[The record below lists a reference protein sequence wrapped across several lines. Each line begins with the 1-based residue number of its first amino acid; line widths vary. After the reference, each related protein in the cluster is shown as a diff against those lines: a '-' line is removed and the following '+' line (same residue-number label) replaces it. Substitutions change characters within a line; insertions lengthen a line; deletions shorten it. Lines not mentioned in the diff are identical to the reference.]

1 MKSITI
7 AGGITRDAVHK
18 MAGQNPLTSFSVAV
32 SEGFGQN
39 KRTLYFD
46 CSLWGTRGEKLAEH
60 LTKGTRVCVSG
71 DLSTREHDG
80 KTYLTVRA
88 SEVTLM
94 GGGDRDNRSEAPRN
108 DGYGAGG
115 RPSGGNMPDD
125 DFDIPFAPCVL

>member
-80 KTYLTVRA
+80 KTYLTVRVA
-88 SEVTLM
+88 EVTLM

-115 RPSGGNMPDD
+115 RPGARNELDD
-125 DFDIPFAPCVL
+125 EIPFGMEWRA